1 MSLAELVQSSGWKNF
16 IAKLY
21 GLGASVVIVGAL
33 FKIQHWP
40 MAGTMLTVGLLTEA
54 IIFFFSAFEPLHE
67 EVDWT
72 LVYPELAG
80 IPAEE
85 DAVELQSHGGR
96 SRGISGGAGGGGYVG
111 GGGGYVGGDAH
122 AGGGEHAGG
131 SGHAGGGGYVGGGGG
146 YVRGGGGYVGG
157 GGYIGGGGGSAA
169 LAKFDEMLENAE
181 ITPELF
187 QKLGAGMKKFSES
200 TSNIS
205 AMGDIAN
212 ASSKFMNTMDT
223 ANDSL
228 NKLADSYQN
237 TTKIINETGFNYK
250 NIADSLSVIEIGGKS
265 YQQQLES
272 LNKNLSALNAVYEL
286 QRKGADDHL
295 KESEN
300 LYKELQGLMKNLTDS
315 AGDTTKYREQV
326 SKLNENLSAL
336 NNVYGNMLAAMNV
349 K

>member
-21 GLGASVVIVGAL
+21 GLGASVVIIGAL

-40 MAGTMLTVGLLTEA
+40 LAGTMLTIGLLTEA
-54 IIFFFSAFEPLHE
+54 VIFFFSAFEPLHE
-67 EVDWT
+67 EVDWS

-80 IPAEE
+80 IPE
-85 DAVELQSHGGR
+85 DETPELASHGGKY
-96 SRGISGGAGGGGYVG
+96 SGGGTGGG
-111 GGGGYVGGDAH
+111 GGGGYG
-122 AGGGEHAGG
+122 GG
-131 SGHAGGGGYVGGGGG
+131 SGAV
-146 YVRGGGGYVGG
+146 
-157 GGYIGGGGGSAA
+157 A

-181 ITPELF
+181 ISPDLF
-187 QKLGAGMKKFSES
+187 QKLGVGMKKLSE
-200 TSNIS
+200 TTANMN
-205 AMGDIAN
+205 AMGDVTA
-212 ASSKFMNTMDT
+212 ASTKYMNTINS

-228 NKLADSYQN
+228 GKLSDSYQS
-237 TTKIINETGFNYK
+237 TAKLINDTGSTYRTM
-250 NIADSLSVIEIGGKS
+250 ADSLSVIEVGGKS

-295 KESEN
+295 KESDS
-300 LYKELQGLMKNLTDS
+300 LYKGIQGLMKDLSDS
-315 AGDTTKYREQV
+315 AGDTKKYREQIT
-326 SKLNENLSAL
+326 KLNDNLSAL